1 MAVYLYKGD
10 DKKLL
15 KKAKKDD
22 ICADLS
28 SKFDLWYNDLE
39 QSRADALSILRELYP
54 TYDNSKKEVKKVPDL
69 YEQFKTYWSAIATGT
84 YQNNYR
90 GMFDVEG
97 QDLRSNNLASIY
109 KSAIVSDFS
118 KINLKDTLDAM
129 LNDWCVKG
137 ECAWFTHW
145 DEDIEREQ
153 QVVDVEYIDPETGI
167 ITRSVEKQMVDKSD
181 GGYVHVKRIDP
192 HNLYYDKSQRYN
204 WDMCGKIYRD
214 FLPIQ
219 YILTNTAYSL
229 TDAEK
234 KELRK
239 MVSDD
244 TKNKD
249 NDALK
254 DKSSKEQ
261 VIWGNNIE
269 VWEYRGD
276 YITPDGVDYVK
287 DAVMVVV
294 ARKYLVRIEQSEFP
308 KCPIGYATYMDRPD
322 TLRGQSP
329 LKMANIL
336 ADVKNKCMDL
346 QLKGWELNVVP
357 TFLSPKGAFQTNQ
370 KLIAGR
376 PVEYDGSAL
385 FGGQPPQKLDF
396 SSALRGFE
404 FQQFFKTEMEGVT
417 GMTQYLQGSQEGA
430 VRTAEESSYIQ
441 SGATMRKSTE
451 VYSFSQRVIL
461 PLVKTFALFKK
472 VFEKGI
478 EREIRHRNPNGS
490 DYFSKVTDEI
500 REGNYEFL
508 IDGAGTGVA
517 REAELQKLFML
528 LQQPAFQSLA
538 QIMDTPTA
546 LEFLKWIMNRTDFSG
561 TDQLFEMM
569 NINSKIG
576 QIANQVGIQ
585 PQNQAGF
592 QQAMQGKIQE
602 QIPMIAQQ
610 LLSQGQQ
617 EALPQ

>member
-1 MAVYLYKGD
+1 MAVYLYKGA
-10 DKKLL
+10 DKKIL
-15 KKAKKDD
+15 KKKKKDE

-28 SKFDLWYNDLE
+28 NKFDLWYNDLE
-39 QSRADALSILRELYP
+39 QSRLDALNILRDIYP
-54 TYDNSKKEVKKVPDL
+54 SYDNSKREVKKVPDL
-69 YEQFKTYWSAIATGT
+69 YEQYKTYWSAIATGT
-84 YQNNYR
+84 YQDNYR
-90 GMFDVEG
+90 GMFDIEG

-109 KSAIVSDFS
+109 KSSIVNDFS
-118 KINLKDTLDAM
+118 KMDLKTTLDAM
-129 LNDWCVKG
+129 LDDWCIKG
-137 ECAWFTHW
+137 ECAGFIHW
-145 DEDIEREQ
+145 DEDINREQ
-153 QVVDVEYIDPETGI
+153 QITETQEIDPITGEVSFEVI
-167 ITRSVEKQMVDKSD
+167 KQMVDKSE
-181 GGYVHVKRIDP
+181 GGYVHIKRIDP

-204 WDMCGKIYRD
+204 WQMCGKIYRD

-219 YILTNTAYSL
+219 YILTNTEYSL
-229 TDAEK
+229 TDDEK
-234 KELRK
+234 KEIRE

-249 NDALK
+249 NDSLK

-261 VIWGNNIE
+261 TVWGNNVE

-287 DAVMVVV
+287 DAVIVVI
-294 ARKYLVRIEQSEFP
+294 ARKYLAKVEQSQYP
-308 KCPIGYATYMDRPD
+308 KCPIIYSTYMDRPD

-336 ADVKNKCMDL
+336 SDVENKCMDL
-346 QLKGWELNVVP
+346 QMKGWELNVVP
-357 TFLSPKGAFQTNQ
+357 TFLAPKGAFQTNQ

-376 PVEYDGSAL
+376 PVEYDGSAT

-396 SSALRGFE
+396 ASALRGFD
-404 FQQFFKTEMEGVT
+404 FQKFFTNKMEGAT

-430 VRTAEESSYIQ
+430 VRTAQESAYIQ

-451 VYSFSQRVIL
+451 VYMFSHKVIL
-461 PLVKTFALFKK
+461 PLVKLFALFKK
-472 VFEKGI
+472 VMEKGSEQNI
-478 EREIRHRNPNGS
+478 KHRNPTGS
-490 DYFSKVTDEI
+490 DYYATVNDEV

-508 IDGAGTGVA
+508 IDGAGTAVA
-517 REAELQKLFML
+517 REAELQKMFML
-528 LQQPAFQSLA
+528 LQQPAFQSLM

-569 NINSKIG
+569 NINSKMG

-592 QQAMQGKIQE
+592 NQAMQGEINK
-602 QIPMIAQQ
+602 QIPSIAQQ
-610 LLSQGQQ
+610 LLNRGQQ